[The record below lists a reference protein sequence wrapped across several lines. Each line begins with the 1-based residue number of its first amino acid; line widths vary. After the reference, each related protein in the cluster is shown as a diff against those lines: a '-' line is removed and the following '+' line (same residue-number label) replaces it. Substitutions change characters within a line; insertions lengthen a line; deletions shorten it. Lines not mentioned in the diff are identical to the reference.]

1 MKRTKPG
8 ILLFIMAAAV
18 TAVSCARLQEG
29 GTALPEIP
37 VSWQVVQTRA
47 ASPYPEDSTF
57 ISYAWFS
64 LPDGETWSDGSNE
77 PRLYIDRA
85 VISHHPD
92 GWHAGSHFFWPP
104 EGTLSFFS
112 YAPSDMPL
120 AEADGDSGVRVTQD
134 GVHLDNW
141 NVLDGSGRPRNID
154 FLVADPVVDITAADA
169 AGGVPTLFRHTMTR
183 IRVNILDDMS
193 EDSEIEIRSI
203 TLNDIYCTGSYAS
216 GLWGS
221 TSTHSNLRNVSLTL
235 PAGTIGS
242 GLITDYVIM
251 LPQNLLAV
259 SDNANG
265 DSDNRPAPSLTIEY
279 NKPDASEVQKTTVE
293 FADWPGSS
301 YWTAGHDI
309 TYTITFG
316 ESDIPI
322 GFDAGVE
329 PWTGVGGMTVS
340 GQ

>member
-1 MKRTKPG
+1 MPRIPF
-8 ILLFIMAAAV
+8 FIMAAAV
-18 TAVSCARLQEG
+18 AAVSCARLQEG
-29 GTALPEIP
+29 GPELPGIP

-47 ASPYPEDSTF
+47 ASPYPEDETF
-57 ISYAWFS
+57 ISHAWYR
-64 LPDGETWSDGSNE
+64 LPEGGEGDGGGSE
-77 PRLYIDRA
+77 AKIYIDGA
-85 VISHHPD
+85 EISHHSD
-92 GWHAGSHFFWPP
+92 GWHAGSPFFWPP

-112 YAPSDMPL
+112 YAPADMPL
-120 AEADGDSGVRVTQD
+120 AEDNGGSGVRVTQD

-141 NVLDGSGRPRNID
+141 NVLDDSGRPRNVD
-154 FLVADPVVDITAADA
+154 FLVADPVMDITAADA

-183 IRVNILDDMS
+183 IRVNIHDDQTD
-193 EDSEIEIRSI
+193 DSQIEIKGI
-203 TLNDIYCTGSYAS
+203 TLNYIYCTGSYAS

-235 PAGTIGS
+235 PASTIGS

-259 SDNANG
+259 SDNENG
-265 DSDNRPAPSLTIEY
+265 DNRPAPSLTIEY
-279 NKPDASEVQKTTVE
+279 NNPASPGDKETTVE

-316 ESDIPI
+316 KGDIPI
-322 GFDAGVE
+322 DFDAGVD
-329 PWTGVGGMTVS
+329 PWTGSGGITVS

>member
-1 MKRTKPG
+1 MPRIPF
-8 ILLFIMAAAV
+8 FIMAAAV
-18 TAVSCARLQEG
+18 AAVSCARLQEG
-29 GTALPEIP
+29 GPELPGIP

-47 ASPYPEDSTF
+47 ASPYPEDETF
-57 ISYAWFS
+57 ISHAWYR
-64 LPDGETWSDGSNE
+64 LPEGGEWDGGGSE
-77 PRLYIDRA
+77 AKIYIDGA
-85 VISHHPD
+85 EILHHSD
-92 GWHAGSHFFWPP
+92 GWHAGSPFFWPP

-120 AEADGDSGVRVTQD
+120 AEDNEGSGVRVTQD

-141 NVLDGSGRPRNID
+141 NVLDDSGRPRNVD
-154 FLVADPVVDITAADA
+154 FLVADPVMDITAADA
-169 AGGVPTLFRHTMTR
+169 AGGVPTLFRHTMAR

-235 PAGTIGS
+235 PASTIGS
-242 GLITDYVIM
+242 GLRTDYVIM

-265 DSDNRPAPSLTIEY
+265 ENRSAPSLTIEY
-279 NKPDASEVQKTTVE
+279 NKPDAPKVQETTVE

-316 ESDIPI
+316 KGDIPI
-322 GFDAGVE
+322 DFDAGVD
-329 PWTGVGGMTVS
+329 PWTGSGGITVS

>member
-57 ISYAWFS
+57 ISHAWYR
-64 LPDGETWSDGSNE
+64 LPDGEEWDEGGSDAKI
-77 PRLYIDRA
+77 YIDGA
-85 VISHHPD
+85 EILHHSD
-92 GWHAGSHFFWPP
+92 GWHAGSPFFWPP

-120 AEADGDSGVRVTQD
+120 AEANGGSGVRVTQD

-154 FLVADPVVDITAADA
+154 FLVADPVENITAADA

-183 IRVNILDDMS
+183 IRVNIHDDQTD
-193 EDSEIEIRSI
+193 DSRIEIKGI

-221 TSTHSNLRNVSLTL
+221 TSKHSNLRNISLTP
-235 PAGTIGS
+235 PADTIGS

-259 SDNANG
+259 SGNENG
-265 DSDNRPAPSLTIEY
+265 EDRPAPSLTIEY
-279 NKPDASEVQKTTVE
+279 NDPDAPEDKETTVA
-293 FADWPGSS
+293 FADWPGSTS

-316 ESDIPI
+316 EGDIPI
-322 GFDAGVE
+322 GFNAGVE

>member
-1 MKRTKPG
+1 MPRIPF
-8 ILLFIMAAAV
+8 FIMAAAV
-18 TAVSCARLQEG
+18 AAVSCARLQEG
-29 GTALPEIP
+29 GPELPGIP

-47 ASPYPEDSTF
+47 ASPYPEDETF
-57 ISYAWFS
+57 ISHAWYR
-64 LPDGETWSDGSNE
+64 LPEGGEWDGGGSE
-77 PRLYIDRA
+77 AKIYIDGA
-85 VISHHPD
+85 EISHHSD
-92 GWHAGSHFFWPP
+92 GWHAGSPFFWPP

-112 YAPSDMPL
+112 YAPADMPL
-120 AEADGDSGVRVTQD
+120 AEDNGGSGVRVTQD

-141 NVLDGSGRPRNID
+141 NVLDDSGRPRNVD
-154 FLVADPVVDITAADA
+154 FLVADPVMDITAADA